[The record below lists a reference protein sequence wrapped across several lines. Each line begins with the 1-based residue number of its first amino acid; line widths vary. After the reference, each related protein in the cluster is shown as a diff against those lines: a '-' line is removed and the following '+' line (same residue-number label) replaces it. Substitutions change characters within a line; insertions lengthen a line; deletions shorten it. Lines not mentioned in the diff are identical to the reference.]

1 MGDGRDRDAGA
12 YDLQIGTSKDF
23 ETYYQSQNV
32 LEPEEWDEFLS
43 VAQQPLPTTF
53 RVTSSRAASKAVN
66 AHVEQEFVPFLSGV
80 VYEGVQQQPPRKLT
94 WYPGGHAWQLNTAK
108 HVVRKSPE
116 FAKWVPVLLLRRF
129 LLAQAHTGSSVAPLP
144 GSSNSL
150 CTRPTR

>member
-116 FAKWVPVLLLRRF
+116 FAK
-129 LLAQAHTGSSVAPLP
+129 
-144 GSSNSL
+144 
-150 CTRPTR
+150 